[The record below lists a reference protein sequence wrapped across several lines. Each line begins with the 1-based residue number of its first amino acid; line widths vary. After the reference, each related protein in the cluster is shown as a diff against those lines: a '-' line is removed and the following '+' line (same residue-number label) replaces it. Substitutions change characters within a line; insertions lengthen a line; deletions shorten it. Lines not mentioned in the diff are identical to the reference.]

1 MHGDDLIQQ
10 SQEGHVDPLGNEID
24 VNAEVDQAAGM
35 SFQLSSGHIKRNYF
49 LLVVHGQVGDLF
61 KVNLHVDLL
70 ANEGWSGLIY
80 VLQSTRLW
88 LGSGYL
94 SCTVL
99 GTLVHFAKFGFD
111 DVNAKRLDVRQD

>member
-70 ANEGWSGLIY
+70 ANEGWSGLLIY
-80 VLQSTRLW
+80 ILQSTRL
-88 LGSGYL
+88 GM
-94 SCTVL
+94 
-99 GTLVHFAKFGFD
+99 AI
-111 DVNAKRLDVRQD
+111 LDVTIVHKWIELKEFQRLLRFFPTP